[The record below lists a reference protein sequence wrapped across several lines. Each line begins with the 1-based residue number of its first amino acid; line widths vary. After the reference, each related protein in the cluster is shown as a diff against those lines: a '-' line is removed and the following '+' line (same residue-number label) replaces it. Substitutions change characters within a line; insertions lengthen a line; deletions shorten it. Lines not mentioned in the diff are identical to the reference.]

1 MRTLLLLSVWLS
13 GCMTYVVGPDHVLHP
28 RRDAEAGGLAIDPGA
43 VARVVPGASVEP
55 FSIRTPDGA
64 ALYGL
69 RVRHAPSDADRLT
82 VLYFGGNGFRMSA
95 LGLKKLLPLL
105 RIGADVVLVDHRG
118 HGRSEGTAS
127 VDALRADALTV
138 FDAVAAEV
146 GAERVVVHGH
156 SLGSFLAS
164 HVGAHRPA
172 GGVVLEN
179 SATTTEAYVRSRYDF
194 YPILRPFVRLSVD
207 PALADEGSLGP
218 VREITEPLLI
228 LAGALDARIPAW
240 MSEDLYAASPLP
252 PGRKRLAVFA
262 DAGHNRVPYDPG
274 FPVVYLS
281 FLDLVR
287 LGPEAD
293 QVAKTSAAGSA
304 NPGSNAE
311 VIASSPVR
319 RAGSP

>member
-1 MRTLLLLSVWLS
+1 MRVLLLLSVWLT
-13 GCMTYVVGPDHVLHP
+13 GCVTYVVGPDHVLHP
-28 RRDAEAGGLAIDPGA
+28 RRDAEAGGLAIDPDA
-43 VARVVPGASVEP
+43 VARVVPGATVEAFP
-55 FSIRTPDGA
+55 VRTPDRA
-64 ALYGL
+64 TLSGL
-69 RVRHAPSDADRLT
+69 RVRHAPSGGGRLT

-95 LGLKKLLPLL
+95 LGMKKLVPLL
-105 RIGADVVLVDHRG
+105 RTGADVVLVDHRG

-127 VDALRADALTV
+127 VDALKADALTV

-164 HVGAHRPA
+164 HVGAHRDA

-179 SATTTEAYVRSRYDF
+179 SATTTGAYVRSRYDF
-194 YPILRPFVRLSVD
+194 YPILRPFVRLSMD
-207 PALADEGSLGP
+207 PALADEGSLDP

-252 PGRKRLAVFA
+252 EGRKRLAVFA
-262 DAGHNRVPYDPG
+262 DAGHNRVPFDPD
-274 FPVVYLS
+274 FPTVYLS

-287 LGPEAD
+287 SRPESEPA
-293 QVAKTSAAGSA
+293 AATSAGSRA
-304 NPGSNAE
+304 SPGIRAEGIGPNA
-311 VIASSPVR
+311 ASTR
-319 RAGSP
+319 